1 MAQFSY
7 TGTKDGQEMQG
18 SIAAK
23 NLQDAGSKLRKLNI
37 LPTNVEEMEE
47 GEEADKEPG
56 TFLGLQISS
65 DKLSDMDVMMFTK
78 KLETMIKSDLPI
90 MDALQLARRQAV
102 KPGLIKVTKS
112 LIIDLNQGN
121 SFSDGLS
128 KFPQYFDDSYVNMVR
143 AGESSGTLAKFL
155 SKIVILKEKSI
166 KIVKDIKGALTYPVI
181 LLVVALLVTI
191 IMLIKVVSIFAEIY
205 GNMGAKL
212 PASTQTVVDM
222 SEFITDPS
230 RGGVLFATIFGI
242 GFTNWIMTKKI
253 YNFRKFWHGVFLKLP
268 AFGPLIKKSIY
279 AKIAMVLANLLSA
292 GVSIIEALDISSKTT
307 DNILVREAIGR
318 VKDEILT
325 GKSLS
330 VLFKSEPIF
339 PMEFSEFMKVGE
351 KTGSVDEMFHSIAT
365 YYEAEVDN
373 AVGGVKA
380 LMEPIMI
387 VFIGGIIASLLLTL
401 YQPIFSMGD
410 VIK

>member
-128 KFPQYFDDSYVNMVR
+128 KFSTVFR
-143 AGESSGTLAKFL
+143 R
-155 SKIVILKEKSI
+155 
-166 KIVKDIKGALTYPVI
+166 
-181 LLVVALLVTI
+181 LVC
-191 IMLIKVVSIFAEIY
+191 EY
-205 GNMGAKL
+205 
-212 PASTQTVVDM
+212 
-222 SEFITDPS
+222 
-230 RGGVLFATIFGI
+230 
-242 GFTNWIMTKKI
+242 
-253 YNFRKFWHGVFLKLP
+253 
-268 AFGPLIKKSIY
+268 
-279 AKIAMVLANLLSA
+279 
-292 GVSIIEALDISSKTT
+292 
-307 DNILVREAIGR
+307 
-318 VKDEILT
+318 
-325 GKSLS
+325 GKSR
-330 VLFKSEPIF
+330 
-339 PMEFSEFMKVGE
+339 
-351 KTGSVDEMFHSIAT
+351 
-365 YYEAEVDN
+365 
-373 AVGGVKA
+373 
-380 LMEPIMI
+380 
-387 VFIGGIIASLLLTL
+387 
-401 YQPIFSMGD
+401 
-410 VIK
+410 